1 MSFFITFIIILFF
14 LIFNRFFLFL
24 GYCCGKQCSLNFLL
38 SPGWVFKVG
47 YISALPVHD
56 Y

>member
-1 MSFFITFIIILFF
+1 MSGFVTLIILLYFLFFI
-14 LIFNRFFLFL
+14 RFMLFL
-24 GYCCGKQCSLNFLL
+24 CNCCGKQCSLNFLL
-38 SPGWVFKVG
+38 CPGRVLKVG